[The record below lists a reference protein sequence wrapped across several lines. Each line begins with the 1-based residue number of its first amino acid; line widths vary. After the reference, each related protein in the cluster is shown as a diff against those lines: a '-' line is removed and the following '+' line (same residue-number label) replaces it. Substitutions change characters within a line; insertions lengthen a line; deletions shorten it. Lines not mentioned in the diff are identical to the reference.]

1 MDAADAVGCGD
12 QARMQPEPRENGEA
26 LGHSQAS
33 VSRRDHLTANSG
45 RPYTQIA
52 LKNRSAEAES
62 MVTTSLGLVL
72 AACGLALAA
81 SAASSDV
88 EVGHIMMTVT
98 RGEHREQLR
107 APAFQTDDGA
117 GAAWRFCVATGVH
130 DVASIKNVARDM
142 QNMLDNNKHEAPASL
157 KLRTR

>member
-1 MDAADAVGCGD
+1 
-12 QARMQPEPRENGEA
+12 
-26 LGHSQAS
+26 
-33 VSRRDHLTANSG
+33 
-45 RPYTQIA
+45 
-52 LKNRSAEAES
+52 

-88 EVGHIMMTVT
+88 EVGHIMMSVT
-98 RGEHREQLR
+98 RGEQKEELR

-117 GAAWRFCVATGVH
+117 GAAWRFCVAIGVH

-142 QNMLDNNKHEAPASL
+142 QTMLDKNKHEAPAQL
-157 KLRTR
+157 KLRTAGAYSRRATEHIKNGRYLEAGE

>member
-1 MDAADAVGCGD
+1 M
-12 QARMQPEPRENGEA
+12 RPEPRGNGEA
-26 LGHSQAS
+26 LEHSQAS
-33 VSRRDHLTANSG
+33 TAKSARPSYSIASDPG
-45 RPYTQIA
+45 RPYS
-52 LKNRSAEAES
+52 NRSSRSAVAES